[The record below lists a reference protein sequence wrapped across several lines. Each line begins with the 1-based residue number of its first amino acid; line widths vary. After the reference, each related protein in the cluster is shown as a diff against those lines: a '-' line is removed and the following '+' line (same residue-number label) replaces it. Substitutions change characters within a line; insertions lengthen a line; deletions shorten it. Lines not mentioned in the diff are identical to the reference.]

1 MKRYL
6 KEIIILVLQLFMF
19 YIFPL
24 FAGPTDA
31 MGMVLLIIL
40 STLLLSI
47 IIGSISKEKIKY
59 LYPIIVAILFI
70 PSVFIFYNES
80 ALIHSIWYLGFSIIG
95 ILIGNI
101 IKTIF
106 KKLGGKLWPVVIVI
120 YKQQSM
126 QLTTNSIHNI
136 AIFNAR

>member
-59 LYPIIVAILFI
+59 LYPIIIAILFI
-70 PSVFIFYNES
+70 PSVFIYYNES
-80 ALIHSIWYLGFSIIG
+80 ALIHSIWYLVVSSIG
-95 ILIGNI
+95 LLVG
-101 IKTIF
+101 TI
-106 KKLGGKLWPVVIVI
+106 I
-120 YKQQSM
+120 YK
-126 QLTTNSIHNI
+126 LTH
-136 AIFNAR
+136 RQ